1 MNDEIR
7 MTKKLY
13 FSKKISF
20 IICNLE
26 LIHTF
31 APNKNN

>member
-1 MNDEIR
+1 MNDEKR
-7 MTKKLY
+7 EKLY
-13 FSKKISF
+13 FSGKKLFF
-20 IICNLE
+20 IICNLQ

>member
-1 MNDEIR
+1 
-7 MTKKLY
+7 MTKKGKNFIFLE
-13 FSKKISF
+13 KKLSF
-20 IICNLE
+20 IICNLQ